1 MLKVVTNYHQRMP
14 LHACRGRKQAY
25 LELARRKFSLL
36 SCHCVVEPICSLKDP
51 TKARWNALHLPH
63 AKLPAGAHRDASGMR
78 AAGGE
83 PCRHDRSHPV
93 ARLDAPHL
101 LVAHEIAA
109 REATLVHVG
118 ATVASPTHRRDRH
131 RLEPTRI
138 HPCQFSHAEGIQR
151 MRFGEVAARPV
162 PARASPAPAA
172 NGYPQF
178 LKLAHQREARR
189 VDGGGIPERGFGLRL
204 HLRVAELGRR
214 PVPFGAVAV
223 MAGQH
228 EVGHPV
234 GAASAAGQLVVELKG
249 HVPLPAVHAAVLVFF
264 QQIGPRFPA
273 GTLTPL
279 VLQTADLRV
288 LQQLRIEFHPF
299 HLDALERYPPA
310 KAPRPTQHVAD
321 PGGQRGREPPR
332 WAPAVVETRWSVAQ
346 VGAATAAAIA
356 RALEHGLV
364 HFRSPVAH
372 LTEMQRVMERA
383 LCRCLLPR
391 NGHARGLAARID
403 LERHRLQRALFD
415 PTILEPDHERAQ
427 PMHHRPPTREQQARP
442 FGRAR
447 HEWLLVSVN
456 NEDHEF
462 PPFSSP

>member
-1 MLKVVTNYHQRMP
+1 
-14 LHACRGRKQAY
+14 
-25 LELARRKFSLL
+25 L

-51 TKARWNALHLPH
+51 TKARWNALHLPY
-63 AKLPAGAHRDASGMR
+63 AKLPAGAHRDASSMR

-83 PCRHDRSHPV
+83 PCRHGRSHPV

-131 RLEPTRI
+131 RLDPARI
-138 HPCQFSHAEGIQR
+138 HPCQLSHAEGVKR
-151 MRFGEVAARPV
+151 MRLAEIEARPIPV
-162 PARASPAPAA
+162 RTSPAPAA

-189 VDGGGIPERGFGLRL
+189 VDRGGVPQWGFGLHL

-214 PVPFGAVAV
+214 PVPLGAVAV

-228 EVGHPV
+228 EIGHAV
-234 GAASAAGQLVVELKG
+234 GAAPAAGNLMVELKG
-249 HVPLPAVHAAVLVFF
+249 HVPLPTVRAAVLVFF

-288 LQQLRIEFHPF
+288 LQQLQIEFHPF
-299 HLDALERYPPA
+299 NLDAPERYPPA
-310 KAPRPTQHVAD
+310 KAPCPTQHVAD
-321 PGGQRGREPPR
+321 LGDQRGREPPP
-332 WAPAVVETRWSVAQ
+332 WASAVVETRWSVAQ
-346 VGAATAAAIA
+346 VGAATAAAID
-356 RALEHGLV
+356 RALEHGLM
-364 HFRSPVAH
+364 HGHSPMAH

-383 LCRCLLPR
+383 LSCCLLPG

-403 LERHRLQRALFD
+403 LKRHRLQRALFD
-415 PTILEPDHERAQ
+415 PTILEPDHERVQ

-456 NEDHEF
+456 HEDHDF
-462 PPFSSP
+462 PPFSSL